1 MKKIVNQFGTKELIK
16 KDNGSLVQQEL
27 IKNQIIVIPE
37 LETLIPPLLDDEYR
51 QLEANIIKE
60 GCREPLLVWETPA
73 HAVRNTDDETSLFVL
88 IDGHNRYSICTK
100 QGIPFRILMKE
111 FSTIEDVRAFMI
123 DNQLGRRNLT
133 PEQTSYL
140 RGQKYLSMKRT
151 SGRPTGNAIGKR
163 TEEVLAEQFN
173 VSPKTIRTDAEF
185 AKGLDKTSPALKK
198 EILSRKSKVSKKSIV
213 GLANASEDHPAF
225 DSIEQINQVVTQT
238 KKAKNSTY
246 SEVNQLKNLVDQLER
261 AGSNSRVLCEEI
273 IEVAQSILDKGE

>member
-1 MKKIVNQFGTKELIK
+1 MKKIVNQFGAKELIK

-27 IKNQIIVIPE
+27 IKNQITVIPE

-73 HAVRNTDDETSLFVL
+73 HTVRNTDDETSLFVL
-88 IDGHNRYSICTK
+88 IDGHNRYSICTTH
-100 QGIPFRILMKE
+100 GIPYRILMKE
-111 FSTIEDVRAFMI
+111 FSSIEDVRTFMI

-140 RGQKYLSMKRT
+140 RGQKYLSMKRG
-151 SGRPTGNAIGKR
+151 SGRPTGNAAGKR

-213 GLANASEDHPAF
+213 GLASASEEYPAF
-225 DSIEQINQVVTQT
+225 DSVEQINQALTKT
-238 KKAKNSTY
+238 KKAAKPVLA
-246 SEVNQLKNLVDQLER
+246 EVAKLKQLVESLER
-261 AGSNSRVLCEEI
+261 AGGNNRELCEEI
-273 IEVAQSILDKGE
+273 IEVAEALLQNSD